1 MFPKP
6 NRLLHE
12 AFTRV
17 FRIGRRFNNENI
29 SIIVAPNTLVIC
41 HFAVQVGVKIDKRA
55 TQRNRMKRLIRE
67 AIRKLLPDIKNGFD
81 IVIIAQKNFSEKK
94 EQEIEAVLLDL
105 FRKNNL
111 FYSQSNTSG

>member
-1 MFPKP
+1 MFPKL
-6 NRLLHE
+6 NRLPHE

-17 FRIGRRFNNENI
+17 FQTGKRLKDENFKIVFVPNN
-29 SIIVAPNTLVIC
+29 LKIC